1 MNHIYRIYSTART
14 VDDVSALRLVG
25 VGVQEVELVLRVHDI
40 VPHATAGDGDGDDDD
55 GDDDDAVS
63 GDGVDAACDRR
74 R

>member
-1 MNHIYRIYSTART
+1 MDGWMNHRIYRINRAACT

-40 VPHATAGDGDGDDDD
+40 VPHAATGDGD